1 MSRLAACVELDTH
14 PHTLTS
20 AMSTVLLTWPV
31 CYVVHLL
38 LEANFGLQLVRDNA
52 ALLTLAVPHIVL
64 AIAMLWD
71 TSWKM
76 RVFVV
81 VEGLLNNVLHR
92 QHA

>member
-1 MSRLAACVELDTH
+1 
-14 PHTLTS
+14 
-20 AMSTVLLTWPV
+20 
-31 CYVVHLL
+31 
-38 LEANFGLQLVRDNA
+38 
-52 ALLTLAVPHIVL
+52 VL